1 MGTRTWTR
9 KGVLTAAGRR
19 RLAGG
24 AGGTVGTVSL
34 DRTLNNQQNA
44 GELSR
49 LIDEAGSQQFDGAYR
64 ERDTN
69 VSYNENDEYQET
81 LDYIKTAMRPDGTWD
96 AKKLKSL
103 IEQNERSPFEDDI
116 NPRFSGARDAVKSL
130 MAELKDVVDAAE
142 SDTSEGKAASVNTG
156 VIDFLNE
163 IGRESGAPGF
173 FDRLL
178 RGEQAQT
185 PAAIAET
192 QKLTDNMGKIADY
205 MGRMSTAIQPDLIP
219 PAQGDNVI
227 RNVLSRA
234 LNYAARNQQEQKI
247 LDDLGL
253 LSVRL
258 DGQNLTRQHN
268 RVVQGLGQLAQ
279 LHNDVARSLA
289 RGTNAGITDAIN
301 RTADVTTG
309 ARTAVDTVLYGA
321 NRQMRIVRQLRDLA
335 RVAANPGTPEMLRAA
350 ILDTIKAVPYRQQEK
365 ASRGAVKALARI
377 GRTGALSS
385 LMSVASQRNLGN
397 TGDVKAN
404 VTEMRQGLERA
415 TQLASQKGSLS
426 DEIDALIRPIQ
437 RASAVR
443 RSGL

>member
-19 RLAGG
+19 RLGGG

-44 GELSR
+44 DELSR
-49 LIDEAGSQQFDGAYR
+49 IMDEAADRDFPERVS
-64 ERDTN
+64 ERDTGYKSDAN
-69 VSYNENDEYQET
+69 SEYQDT
-81 LDYIKTAMRPDGTWD
+81 LDFIKTAMRPDGTWD
-96 AKKLKSL
+96 AKKLKSM
-103 IEQNERSPFEDDI
+103 IEQNERSPFENDI
-116 NPRFSGARDAVKSL
+116 DPRFFAARDAVKSL

-142 SDTSEGKAASVNTG
+142 SDTSEGKSASVNTG

-192 QKLTDNMGKIADY
+192 QKLTENMGKIADN
-205 MGRMSTAIQPDLIP
+205 MARLSTAIQPDLIP
-219 PAQGDNVI
+219 PDRGDRVI
-227 RNVLSRA
+227 RDTLSRA
-234 LNYAARNQQEQKI
+234 LNYGAQNPQEQKI

-253 LSVRL
+253 LASRL
-258 DGQNLTRQHN
+258 TSQNLLRQHN

-279 LHNDVARSLA
+279 LHTDVSRSLA

-301 RTADVTTG
+301 RTADVTNG

-335 RVAANPGTPEMLRAA
+335 RVAANPSTPEMLRAA

-404 VTEMRQGLERA
+404 VTEMRQGLDRA
-415 TQLASQKGSLS
+415 TALASQKGSFS

-443 RSGL
+443 RSGA